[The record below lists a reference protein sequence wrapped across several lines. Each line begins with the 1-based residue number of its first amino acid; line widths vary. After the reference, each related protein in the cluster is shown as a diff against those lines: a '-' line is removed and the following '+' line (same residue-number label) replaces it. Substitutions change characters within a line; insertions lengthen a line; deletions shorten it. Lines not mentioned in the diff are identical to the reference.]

1 VQVPDKFVPHFK
13 AGKELRERVDAQY
26 AEQQAAGGALE
37 AQPTPRSRTG
47 NTTRGAS
54 FDAGPRS
61 TEPPS
66 MPLLTWTVRLIL
78 FIVLLAFAVKNTD
91 LVTLRFYFDLAW
103 EGPLVIVLFGVL
115 AIGAVLG
122 LAATTGTLLRQ
133 RREIARLR
141 REQRQGV
148 SLTTRESPAAPPA
161 IDA

>member
-1 VQVPDKFVPHFK
+1 
-13 AGKELRERVDAQY
+13 
-26 AEQQAAGGALE
+26 
-37 AQPTPRSRTG
+37 
-47 NTTRGAS
+47 
-54 FDAGPRS
+54 
-61 TEPPS
+61 